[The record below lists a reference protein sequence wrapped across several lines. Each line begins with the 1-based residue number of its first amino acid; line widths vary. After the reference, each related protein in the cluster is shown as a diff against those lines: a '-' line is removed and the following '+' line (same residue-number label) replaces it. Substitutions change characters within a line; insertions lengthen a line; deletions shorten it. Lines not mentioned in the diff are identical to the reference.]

1 MNRREAIK
9 KSTWIAKSAIFAPAL
24 MSAIQSCERKLSET
38 ENLLVLNDQQHQL
51 IEAIADTIIPK
62 TDTPSASEV
71 KVPQFLDLLLKDVFD
86 QEVTEKF
93 LTGLAQFDEDCKDA
107 NGKSYTQLDQS
118 HRNDYLEQID
128 REVMGKEYDTLI
140 PFYFTFKTLCVRTYY
155 STEQGIKQNLNYVP
169 VPGQFQSDIALE
181 AGDKMMVGNQ
191 M

>member
-38 ENLLVLNDQQHQL
+38 EKPLVFNDQQNAL
-51 IEAIADTIIPK
+51 VKAIADTIIPK
-62 TDTPSASEV
+62 TDSPSASDV
-71 KVPQFLDLLLKDVFD
+71 GVPQFLDLLLQDVFD
-86 QEVTEKF
+86 QQVTEKF
-93 LTGLAQFDEDCKDA
+93 LTGLEQFDEDCKADT
-107 NGKSYTQLDQS
+107 GKLYTQLDQS

-128 REVMGKEYDTLI
+128 REVMGKEYDDLV
-140 PFYFTFKTLCVRTYY
+140 PFYFTFKQLCVSTYY
-155 STEQGIKQNLNYVP
+155 STEQGIKQNMNYQP

-181 AGDKMMVGNQ
+181 PGDKIMVGNQ

>member
-24 MSAIQSCERKLSET
+24 MSAIQSCETKLSET
-38 ENLLVLNDQQHQL
+38 EKLLVLNDQQHRL

-86 QEVTEKF
+86 PEVTEKF
-93 LTGLAQFDEDCKDA
+93 LTGLEQFDEDCKEA
-107 NGKSYTQLDQS
+107 SGKSYTQLDQS

-140 PFYFTFKTLCVRTYY
+140 PFYFTFKQLCVRTYY

-169 VPGQFQSDIALE
+169 VPGRYQSDIALK
-181 AGDKMMVGNQ
+181 AGDKIMVGNQ